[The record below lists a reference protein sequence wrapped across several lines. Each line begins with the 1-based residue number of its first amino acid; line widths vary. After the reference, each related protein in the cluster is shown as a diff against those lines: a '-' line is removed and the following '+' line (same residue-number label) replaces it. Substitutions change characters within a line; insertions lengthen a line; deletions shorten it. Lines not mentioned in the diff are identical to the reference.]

1 MQAANVEPIKES
13 DLAGL
18 FPSHRKVKLKNSMDE
33 MPNDECETEEQRRSV
48 DHGCSTQQVCT
59 ATADLVPSA
68 SQGGKS
74 QDAKKDDLA
83 AAEDNL

>member
-48 DHGCSTQQVCT
+48 DPGCSTQQVCT
-59 ATADLVPSA
+59 TADLVPSA